1 MARTPGGEGQGEG
14 RVAGRSLGASGAGP
28 NVGASSKAWGGGA
41 LLLWRVGLECALLM
55 TGLGGHSAEAQ
66 DLMSGETR
74 GRVFFLTCTL
84 G

>member
-1 MARTPGGEGQGEG
+1 M
-14 RVAGRSLGASGAGP
+14 AGRSLGASGAGP

-74 GRVFFLTCTL
+74 GCVFFLTCTL